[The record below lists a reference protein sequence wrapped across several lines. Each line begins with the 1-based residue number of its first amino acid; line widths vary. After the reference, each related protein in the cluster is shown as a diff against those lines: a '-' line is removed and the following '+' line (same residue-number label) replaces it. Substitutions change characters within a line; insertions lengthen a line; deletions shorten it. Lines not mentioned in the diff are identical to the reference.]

1 MKQSRLTQHLNKVR
15 KELTAK
21 SSGEIAMDVVG
32 SDVAGLSVEASR
44 VFSEDSSHYFLIKGL
59 RQFQDAANK
68 TEVVDSYHQTEGQ
81 EQCSELNDLMIST
94 QKDNNYDDTDMGLKS
109 SVRDFQLISKES
121 LKAALSFANS
131 KIMVP
136 TDSGSVDLS
145 SEETDSSDDSDRR
158 EKITAVKQKRKMP
171 LDMNADEKKPKLAI
185 TDTCCIVLSDTSENE
200 ETKTKMNSKEGRE
213 TENVRAVEKAKS
225 LISPF
230 GDLAEDKAE
239 NKCTM
244 AVVSKLSPNISAD
257 LKDVELS
264 PVCLS
269 GIFQEE
275 IPAVVDVKSESE
287 SSDGKIN

>member
-21 SSGEIAMDVVG
+21 TSGEIAMDVVG

-59 RQFQDAANK
+59 RQIQDAANK
-68 TEVVDSYHQTEGQ
+68 TEVVDSYDRTEGQ
-81 EQCSELNDLMIST
+81 EQCSELNDVMIST
-94 QKDNNYDDTDMGLKS
+94 QKYNNYDDTENGLKS
-109 SVRDFQLISKES
+109 SVRDFKVISKET

-145 SEETDSSDDSDRR
+145 GEETDSSDDSDQR
-158 EKITAVKQKRKMP
+158 EKTTAVKQKRKLP

-185 TDTCCIVLSDTSENE
+185 TDTCSIVLSDYSEE
-200 ETKTKMNSKEGRE
+200 MKTKMSNEESRE
-213 TENVRAVEKAKS
+213 TENRAVEEAKS

-230 GDLAEDKAE
+230 GDLKEDKAG
-239 NKCTM
+239 NKCAM
-244 AVVSKLSPNISAD
+244 ALVSKLSPNISAD
-257 LKDVELS
+257 LKGVELS

-269 GIFQEE
+269 GLFQEE

-287 SSDGKIN
+287 SSDGKRN